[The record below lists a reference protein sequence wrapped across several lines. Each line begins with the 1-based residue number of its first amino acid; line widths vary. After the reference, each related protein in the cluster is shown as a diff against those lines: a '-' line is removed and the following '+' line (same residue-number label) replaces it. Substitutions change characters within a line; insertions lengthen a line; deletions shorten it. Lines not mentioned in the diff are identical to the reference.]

1 MKTALNTS
9 KLSLGRPAP
18 EKRFRTYYR
27 FLLAFLFLLLSC
39 LVLERTRVQSE
50 KPFYDAMLDASVKTE
65 AAFQAVKEEK
75 LARGFAISPVDDPNS
90 TGLIGEP
97 YTEITTTLGNLEAK
111 RSTTNPNISAMI
123 VDMLDQCG
131 VTAGDTVAVNLSSSF
146 PAVNIAVLC
155 ALDTV
160 GAEGIVINSVG
171 ASTYGA
177 NLPDF
182 TYLDM
187 EQFLWEQGYIQNHS
201 AYFSMG
207 GAGDQGKE
215 MPEDIKPAI
224 RGRLIG
230 YGLEPLGYS
239 DITENVNARMAI
251 YTRNGMPSCLINAG
265 GNLLSFGG
273 GSEMVA
279 AKNGVI
285 LPGSSIK
292 GSAGLIPSFLEQ
304 GVPVIHLLNMKSLLP
319 SYGLPVDPVPLP
331 KAGEGEVYRY
341 MRYNLPLAAV
351 LLILN
356 LGYLLW
362 AFHKF
367 PHRRFPL

>member
-1 MKTALNTS
+1 MKTLE
-9 KLSLGRPAP
+9 KL
-18 EKRFRTYYR
+18 FRTYYR
-27 FLLAFLFLLLSC
+27 FLLAFSFLLLSC
-39 LVLERTRVQSE
+39 LVLEQTRVRSE
-50 KPFYDAMLDASVKTE
+50 KPFYDTMLDASVRTE
-65 AAFQAVKEEK
+65 AAFSAIKEEK
-75 LARGFAISPVDDPNS
+75 LARGLAISAVDDPNG
-90 TGLIGEP
+90 TGLIGDP

-131 VTAGDTVAVNLSSSF
+131 VKKGDTVAVNLSSSF

-155 ALDTV
+155 ALDAV
-160 GAEGIVINSVG
+160 GADGIVTNSVG

-187 EQFLWEQGYIQNHS
+187 EYFLREQGYIQNHS
-201 AYFSMG
+201 GYFSMG
-207 GAGDQGKE
+207 GAGDRGKE
-215 MPEDIKPAI
+215 MPEEIKTAI
-224 RGRLIG
+224 IERLTG
-230 YGLEPLGYS
+230 YGFKFLDYE
-239 DITENVNARMAI
+239 DITENVNSRMAI
-251 YTRNGMPSCLINAG
+251 YTQNGLPSCLINAG

-273 GSEMVA
+273 GSEMVS

-292 GSAGLIPSFLEQ
+292 GFAGLIPGFLEK

-319 SYGLPVDPVPLP
+319 SYGLPVDPIPLP
-331 KAGEGEVYRY
+331 KAGEGEVYHY
-341 MRYNLPLAAV
+341 MRYHLPLAAV